1 MNGINAGKKEVT
13 FTCENTVINKD
24 LLYLLAYGHKEKICK
39 FFLKYPFG
47 ISLLR
52 KCSEQELLFLMPN
65 NTKRRLRFPMTR
77 VARRGL
83 RSREYKNHRRK
94 ALAYQCVYEWVE
106 QNVIAQFNE
115 AIKERFSNLIEVKE
129 I

>member
-1 MNGINAGKKEVT
+1 
-13 FTCENTVINKD
+13 
-24 LLYLLAYGHKEKICK
+24 
-39 FFLKYPFG
+39 
-47 ISLLR
+47 
-52 KCSEQELLFLMPN
+52 
-65 NTKRRLRFPMTR
+65 MTR

-83 RSREYKNHRRK
+83 RSREYKWRRRK
-94 ALAYQCVYEWVE
+94 ALAYQYVYEWVE

>member
-1 MNGINAGKKEVT
+1 
-13 FTCENTVINKD
+13 
-24 LLYLLAYGHKEKICK
+24 
-39 FFLKYPFG
+39 
-47 ISLLR
+47 
-52 KCSEQELLFLMPN
+52 MPN
-65 NTKRRLRFPMTR
+65 NVKRRLGFPMTR
-77 VARRGL
+77 VAKRGL

-94 ALAYQCVYEWVE
+94 ALAYQCIYEWVE